1 MAGYRVTVEGRSY
14 KVDAPDPDTAWDW
27 ANQFHGEAKTKR
39 ETAVRGEQ
47 EAERAR
53 FKASEAERPYAERAL
68 TNLGAGFDT
77 AWQGAKQL
85 GQKVGIGGG
94 VGDEELRESRRMKGE
109 LAEGTTGGSLFQL
122 AGEVAPTAALPVG
135 ASGTLLKTALMGAGG
150 GAAAGALQPVLGDE
164 SRLANMAFGAAGGA
178 AAPVVVRGATKML
191 PRALGGR
198 GEGQVAT
205 RAGSRLVKA
214 LGGAD
219 EAAEVAGKLEAPR
232 RSRLTRS
239 IPLTAAEKA
248 RSPELARVELAARR
262 DAPEQFAELARRQ
275 NESIH
280 RAALRAGK
288 EGTEETVSRAA
299 SARDAATAPMR
310 EEALELASK
319 FSHVSEPLQNNTAE
333 ILQRTAKGS
342 AANRVASH
350 VQSVLETNPN
360 PAQLYDLRKDLVRR
374 LSGPSQLGDDLSAA
388 VKGADRE
395 TMTLVRAIDERLNE
409 AASRKGNA
417 GDLWTRYLDEYTGM
431 SPAVTSA
438 RAQQQINQSLT
449 AEGRPLVGDAPE
461 TTRHVLKQAVDK
473 FGKNK
478 FGSRLTPEAQGRYS
492 ELTDF
497 LAKKEEPMRSMK
509 LGGTGGGGS
518 QTAMQTAARTAINS
532 KIPIVGGAMLDA
544 VVDKFTGATRAEV
557 AEMMLDPSRA
567 AKGIRAA
574 LQAGRPLSASE
585 QAFLALSR
593 SAGAA
598 APLALTGT
606 E

>member
-1 MAGYRVTVEGRSY
+1 MPGFKVTVEGRDY
-14 KVDAPDPDTAWDW
+14 RVDAPDPNTAWDW
-27 ANQFHGEAKTKR
+27 ANQFHGEVKTKR
-39 ETAVRGEQ
+39 EAGVKQMQ
-47 EAERAR
+47 EEERTR
-53 FKASEAERPYAERAL
+53 FKTEEAKNPLNRLA
-68 TNLGAGFDT
+68 NLGAGFDT

-85 GQKVGIGGG
+85 GKMAGIGPG
-94 VGDEELRESRRMKGE
+94 VGDEELRDSRRMKGE
-109 LAEGTTGGSLFQL
+109 LAETTTGGGLLQL
-122 AGEVAPTAALPVG
+122 AGEVAPTAVLPMGATGGLSRALALG
-135 ASGTLLKTALMGAGG
+135 ATGAAGG
-150 GAAAGALQPVLGDE
+150 GVAGALQPVTSDE
-164 SRLANMAFGAAGGA
+164 SRLANVGFGAAGGA
-178 AAPVVVRGATKML
+178 AAPLVVHGAAKML

-198 GEGQVAT
+198 GEGEVAT

-219 EAAEVAGKLEAPR
+219 EALETAGKLEAPR

-239 IPLTAAEKA
+239 IPLTAAETA

-262 DAPEQFAELARRQ
+262 DAPEQFTELARRQ
-275 NESIH
+275 NEAIH

-299 SARDAATAPMR
+299 TARDLATAPMR
-310 EEALELASK
+310 EEALGLASK

-350 VQSVLETNPN
+350 VQGVLETNPN

-409 AASRKGNA
+409 AASRTGNT
-417 GDLWTRYLDEYTGM
+417 GDLWTQYLDKYTGM
-431 SPAVTSA
+431 SPQVTSA
-438 RAQQQINQSLT
+438 RAQQQINQALT

-518 QTAMQTAARTAINS
+518 QTAMQHAIS
-532 KIPIVGGAMLDA
+532 V
-544 VVDKFTGATRAEV
+544 FTGHSLSPKLRAMHWILDRLSGPVQEEV
-557 AEMMLDPSRA
+557 TSMMLDPARA
-567 AKGIRAA
+567 ASGIRAA
-574 LQAGRPLSASE
+574 LQASRPLSASE

-593 SAGAA
+593 SAGTA